1 MHFRFE
7 AALLCVSDAL
17 LRSAYSSGENE
28 ARQLLAPCP
37 KCLPEHSPTNAAP
50 QINEL
55 PRAGGGVSSDHLH
68 SARPRGPGAAAPMP
82 WVLDPQRRRLPSSS
96 GRVQDVV
103 PARWPGSSG
112 RGQLRHE
119 RICLASSHQCA
130 LACAV
135 SPVASCRP
143 QPKSSGFSIVL
154 ASLFLYSV

>member
-82 WVLDPQRRRLPSSS
+82 WVFNPQRR
-96 GRVQDVV
+96 
-103 PARWPGSSG
+103 
-112 RGQLRHE
+112 
-119 RICLASSHQCA
+119 
-130 LACAV
+130 
-135 SPVASCRP
+135 
-143 QPKSSGFSIVL
+143 
-154 ASLFLYSV
+154 